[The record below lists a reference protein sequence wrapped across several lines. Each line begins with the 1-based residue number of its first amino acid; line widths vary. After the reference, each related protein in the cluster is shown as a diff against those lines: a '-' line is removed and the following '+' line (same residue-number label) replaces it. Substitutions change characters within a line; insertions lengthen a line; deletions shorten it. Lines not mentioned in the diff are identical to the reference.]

1 MNNFICPIPD
11 NNWERLVNK
20 YNGNEL
26 QAFKVWE
33 AHNFSYPD
41 EIFEEEAKDGVIED
55 YIEES
60 SDKFFTEKEKLID
73 NAKATLLRKI
83 KQLNQYT
90 LKQPHLKV
98 VSDEFSKVLRA
109 FNDYEADAAIVKFIQ
124 ASNRIVNSST
134 KWLDAVLLDP
144 EKANAKTLK
153 RIYESVSSLEMLSDI
168 SEEYFTKEEHKEEYN
183 KIQDILGKIN
193 NIHNKYQKAART
205 FLKEQIQPSYGLI
218 RAKYLEEAEREY
230 NNNKKPLDKEKGF
243 TKKEIE
249 ILKQDYIYK
258 RMLANKDIIEK
269 ETSSAV
275 DELLIQTT
283 DISSL
288 LRFIESPK
296 DMHHDL
302 INFAT
307 KLLDVS
313 AREVRLKTIEK
324 TYLLDS
330 LNKEFIKFVG
340 KEIDPKKQY
349 ESILDRDDNG
359 NIIPTIINPESK
371 GWATFI
377 KKNKDNPIGKFHT
390 ELLSLIEEKNA
401 LVGKYNSIGYNLPFI
416 QKHTLERINSG
427 NIMQSLT
434 EGIFDHFRVTNTDT
448 EFGAITEKEKKTK
461 KKKDPNIEEVRTSFT
476 GKERE
481 EIPIYYR
488 KPVKESDLSYDVV
501 TSMLLDYN
509 NSLQYSSRLENSI
522 VLDILKDVVKE
533 IKIEKRVAGS
543 KKLKIDKNTKS
554 PITDASGLDSN
565 LLKALDSLI
574 RHRIYGISV
583 EGDPQTA
590 KILSTL
596 KNYTSKVMLGGNYL
610 SGVAN
615 YLQGQSVIL
624 IETAGGRNN
633 RFGVS
638 NRLAASAKFNKDIP
652 NILND
657 IGEQSPKSKTIQLLE
672 YFNVAGQFTQND
684 KKFILND
691 KAKKVMGST
700 SLSLFNDIGEIAL
713 QSVLMYSRLDN
724 IKVIGK
730 DGNYLDKDFKS
741 TKDRNNAIGV
751 DQVISFD
758 KGKLIINSEAVRT
771 EITKDLSSD
780 SLFDIEQDLRRISR
794 DVYGNYDQLN
804 KSELQRNAWGALVTQ
819 MRNWIIPG
827 IRKRYK
833 GISNLRTKNKNLDL
847 KQRNFNVETN
857 EFEEGTYTTTLKFIY
872 NSLKEIR
879 SAKLMTFSNNWNELT
894 NYEKG
899 NLKKS
904 LVEFSIAL
912 GSLALYAILSGG
924 DDEEDKEH
932 LLGIYLS
939 RRLYS
944 ELISYVNIK
953 ETIRTFKTPAM
964 SANTLE
970 STVDLLIQA
979 TDPDERYLQGKNK
992 GELKIKKKLSA
1003 LIPIWKQYDRNI
1015 EESIK
1020 FLEK

>member
-41 EIFEEEAKDGVIED
+41 EVFEEEAKDSIIEE
-55 YIEES
+55 YIENTE
-60 SDKFFTEKEKLID
+60 DKYFTEKEKLIEG
-73 NAKATLLRKI
+73 AKATLLRKI
-83 KQLNQYT
+83 KQLNQHT

-98 VSDEFSKVLRA
+98 ISDEFSKVLRA

-124 ASNRIVNSST
+124 ASERIVNSST
-134 KWLDAVLLDP
+134 KWLDTVLADP
-144 EKANAKTLK
+144 EKANAKNLK
-153 RIYESVSSLEMLSDI
+153 RIYESVSSLNILSDI
-168 SEEYFTKEEHKEEYN
+168 TEEYFTKETHKEEFN

-218 RAKYLEEAEREY
+218 RSKYLEEAEREY
-230 NNNKKPLDKEKGF
+230 NTNKRALDKEKGF
-243 TKKEIE
+243 SKTELE
-249 ILKQDYIYK
+249 ALKQDYIYK
-258 RMLANKDIIEK
+258 RMLSNKNIIEK
-269 ETSSAV
+269 ETSDAV

-313 AREVRLKTIEK
+313 ARDVRLKTIEK
-324 TYLLDS
+324 THLLDS
-330 LNKEFIKFVG
+330 LNQEFIKYVG

-349 ESILDRDDNG
+349 ESILDKDENG
-359 NIIPTIINPESK
+359 NTIPVLINPNSK
-371 GWATFI
+371 GYASFI
-377 KKNKDNPIGKFHT
+377 KKNKDNAIGKFHA
-390 ELLSLIEEKNA
+390 ELILLAEEKNN
-401 LVGKYNSIGYNLPFI
+401 LVGKYNSINYNLPFI
-416 QKHTLERINSG
+416 QKSTIERVTSG
-427 NIMQSLT
+427 NLMESLRS
-434 EGIFDHFRVTNTDT
+434 GVFDHFRVTNTDT
-448 EFGAITEKEKKTK
+448 EFGTVNEKPKDK
-461 KKKDPNIEEVRTSFT
+461 KKKDPNIEEVRTSNT

-481 EIPIYYR
+481 EIPIFYR
-488 KPVKESDLSYDVV
+488 RPVKESDLSYDVV

-509 NSLQYSSRLENSI
+509 NSLQYSSRLENGI

-543 KKLKIDKNTKS
+543 KKLKIDKATKIPVIES
-554 PITDASGLDSN
+554 SGLDSN

-596 KNYTSKVMLGGNYL
+596 KNYTSKVMLGGNIL
-610 SGVAN
+610 SGAAN
-615 YLQGQSVIL
+615 YLQGQAVIL
-624 IETAGGRNN
+624 IETAGGKNN
-633 RFGVS
+633 RFGVA
-638 NRLAASAKFNKDIP
+638 NRLNASNKFNRDIA
-652 NILND
+652 NIVND
-657 IGEQSPKSKTIQLLE
+657 IGEQSPKSKTVQLLE
-672 YFNVAGQFTQND
+672 YFNVAGQFNQNS

-724 IKVIGK
+724 IKAIGK
-730 DGNYLDKDFKS
+730 DGNYLDKDLKS
-741 TKDRNNAIGV
+741 TKDRSNAIGI
-751 DQVISFD
+751 DQVMSFD
-758 KGKLIINSEAVRT
+758 KGKLIINPVAVRS
-771 EITKDLSSD
+771 EITKDLSEE

-833 GISNLRTKNKNLDL
+833 GISNFRTKNQDLDL
-847 KQRNFNVETN
+847 KQRNFNIETN
-857 EFEEGTYTTTLKFIY
+857 SFEEGTYTTTLKFLY
-872 NSLKEIR
+872 NSFKEIR
-879 SAKLMTFSNNWNELT
+879 SAKLMSFSNNWNELT

-899 NLKKS
+899 NFKKS
-904 LVEFSIAL
+904 IVEFSIAL
-912 GSLALYAILSGG
+912 GSLAIYAILSSG
-924 DDEEDKEH
+924 DDEEDKDN
-932 LLGIYLS
+932 LLAIYLS

-944 ELISYVNIK
+944 ELISYINIK

-979 TDPDERYLQGKNK
+979 MDPNERYVQGKNK

-1003 LIPIWKQYDRNI
+1003 VIPLWKQYDRDV
-1015 EESIK
+1015 EESLK